1 MGVKTRFQQKGR
13 RAERVS
19 LAPLAGSLRGNN
31 KMTSR
36 LCTVVACCNVGRW
49 AGSEWHVSL
58 TTYRYRET
66 SASLPTGCRC
76 KPGPQA
82 RKWTGTLIPTTV
94 CAGKEMGCR
103 VQLAWSVRECIGRC
117 HTFKC
122 VHETKRPRLSFLSLV
137 TNASN
142 QVHDEAVSGAVGM
155 RTITGWG

>member
-1 MGVKTRFQQKGR
+1 
-13 RAERVS
+13 
-19 LAPLAGSLRGNN
+19 
-31 KMTSR
+31 MTSR

-137 TNASN
+137 DQRLQSSARRGSERCCRYANNHRVGLMQRTCSCARLA
-142 QVHDEAVSGAVGM
+142 QHHAVQLGPEPQPK
-155 RTITGWG
+155 RHC